1 MNKKNYSV
9 VNLVAIIVAVML
21 AAFAIF
27 AEIHALIQAINNYK
41 KSAITLSDL
50 MIYWVRFVTLVF
62 LLTAVL
68 LSSFSDKVFAGLVIL
83 FLDFYLIKVAGFFNL
98 LMKGQFKISQHYPML
113 ISVFLAILLAVL
125 IALVFMLKRPALY
138 RLHFVHYL
146 PIIGTSIFFLAY
158 TGAEHALYLSL
169 AMLVAVLTGQK
180 IVSGIIFVSRFT
192 FPIIELIGQVQKQAG
207 VSKVYYI
214 VRWTLAFALLAAAI
228 AYLSY
233 VTTVYFQNRRK
244 ERLSRATKREVQASK
259 A

>member
-9 VNLVAIIVAVML
+9 VNLAAIVVAVML

-27 AEIHALIQAINNYK
+27 AEIHALIGAINKYRNNALTI
-41 KSAITLSDL
+41 SEL
-50 MIYWVRFVTLVF
+50 MISWVRFVTLIF

-83 FLDFYLIKVAGFFNL
+83 FLDFYLIKVAAFFNL
-98 LMKGQFKISQHYPML
+98 VMRGQFSFKQHYPMF

-125 IALVFMLKRPALY
+125 IALVFMLKRPVLY

-158 TGAEHALYLSL
+158 NGAEHALYLSL

-192 FPIIELIGQVQKQAG
+192 FPIIELIGGLHKNEG
-207 VSKVYYI
+207 TRIYYI
-214 VRWTLAFALLAAAI
+214 VRWVIAFALLAAAI
-228 AYLSY
+228 SYLSY
-233 VTTVYFQNRRK
+233 VITTYFQTRAREKRGRR
-244 ERLSRATKREVQASK
+244 TKVEVQTTK